1 MTRAQ
6 HSRPGKLPQR
16 SCVACRQVRAK
27 SELVRLVR
35 TPQGEVCLDA
45 TGKLAGRGAYL
56 CPDLCCLEK
65 AVKQG
70 KLNRALARPLSAE
83 VVEMARQSL
92 AGDAR
97 SAQPGEKRTADAG
110 A

>member
-1 MTRAQ
+1 MTRAR
-6 HSRPGKLPQR
+6 HPWPGRLPQR

-27 SELVRLVR
+27 SELVRIVR
-35 TPQGEVCLDA
+35 TPQGEVRLDT
-45 TGKLAGRGAYL
+45 TGKLAGRGAYI
-56 CPDLCCLEK
+56 CADLRCLEQ

-83 VVEMARQSL
+83 VVEMVRQSL
-92 AGDAR
+92 AGNATEL
-97 SAQPGEKRTADAG
+97 GEKRTANAG